1 MLRFNKMVMAGLCLV
16 ILAASSCGYAPA
28 GLAPSTTPVDIDD
41 MTVLGHATG
50 QMSYFSLLG
59 LFPFG
64 KTDYDAAI
72 ADAISKFEGGRAL
85 INVRA
90 TQKATYYIVGVQIKL
105 TVEGDVI
112 R

>member
-1 MLRFNKMVMAGLCLV
+1 MAGLCLIIV
-16 ILAASSCGYAPA
+16 LGLGCGYTPA
-28 GLAPSTTPVDIDD
+28 GLAPSTTPVNIDE
-41 MTVLGHATG
+41 MTILGHATG

-90 TQKATYYIVGVQIKL
+90 TQKATYVIVGVTIKL
-105 TVEGDVI
+105 VVEGDVI
-112 R
+112 K